1 MKFAA
6 ALLATVAARHHHHHH
21 ESQLLETM
29 EAYEAMNED
38 QLLVSLE
45 SKLSQAQQLEA
56 TVAQAQQ
63 HALQHPPSCPIHHT
77 CMMYDVYGG

>member
-1 MKFAA
+1 MKFAIL
-6 ALLATVAARHHHHHH
+6 ALIATASARHPH

-45 SKLSQAQQLEA
+45 SKLS
-56 TVAQAQQ
+56 
-63 HALQHPPSCPIHHT
+63 
-77 CMMYDVYGG
+77 